1 MTLTKRLRNGDALH
15 REAADALEALG
26 AMSEFVLSDDERGL
40 AFVRWQRAKRSVSE
54 QPPAPES

>member
-26 AMSEFVLSDDERGL
+26 PMSEFVLSDDERGL
-40 AFVRWQRAKRSVSE
+40 AFVQWQRSKGSHFD
-54 QPPAPES
+54 APEGS